1 MRSATTAAY
10 AQGEFRAHE
19 RISGMRDQEASRGVA
34 HGTGATS
41 DSDAELLPRLRR
53 RDEDAFRTLVSEH
66 GPFLMRL
73 VMMHVPSRA
82 IAEEVVQDTWL
93 AVLNGLDRFEGRSSL
108 RTWIASIALN
118 KARTRGKR
126 EGRIVPFA
134 LLRRRYEEGGGP
146 ALDPDRFQ
154 GRRGERPGWWAS
166 PPVAWEEPERQLEAA
181 ETRDVMLRA
190 IRDLPPRQR
199 EVITMRDLSGW
210 DADEVCN
217 ALDLSETNQRV
228 LLHRARSKVRAALE
242 EHLKPQAE
250 GASR

>member
-1 MRSATTAAY
+1 MADREAARWE
-10 AQGEFRAHE
+10 AQ
-19 RISGMRDQEASRGVA
+19 AS
-34 HGTGATS
+34 GATP
-41 DSDAELLPRLRR
+41 DADARLLEALRR
-53 RDEDAFRTLVSEH
+53 GDEDAFRELVREH
-66 GPFLMRL
+66 TPFLMRL

-82 IAEEVVQDTWL
+82 IAEEVVGDTWE
-93 AVLNGLDRFEGRSSL
+93 AVVKGLDRFEGRSSL

-118 KARTRGKR
+118 KARTRGTR

-146 ALDPDRFQ
+146 AVDPDRFQ

-199 EVITMRDLSGW
+199 EVIALRDLAGW
-210 DADEVCN
+210 DAAEVCN
-217 ALDLSETNQRV
+217 ALDVTETNQRV

-242 EHLKPQAE
+242 EHLTLNDEQP
-250 GASR
+250 SR

>member
-1 MRSATTAAY
+1 MPKEEGAR
-10 AQGEFRAHE
+10 QGE
-19 RISGMRDQEASRGVA
+19 
-34 HGTGATS
+34 GAGAPA
-41 DSDAELLPRLRR
+41 DPDAELLERLRDG
-53 RDEDAFRTLVSEH
+53 DEDAFRTLVEEH

-82 IAEEVVQDTWL
+82 IAEEVVGDTWL
-93 AVLNGLDRFEGRSSL
+93 AVLDGLDRFEGRSML
-108 RTWIASIALN
+108 RTWLASIALN
-118 KARTRGKR
+118 KARTRGTR
-126 EGRIVPFA
+126 EGRILPFA

-166 PPVAWEEPERQLEAA
+166 PPVAWEDPQSQLEAD
-181 ETRDVMLRA
+181 ETREVLLKA

-199 EVITMRDLSGW
+199 EVITLRDISGW
-210 DADEVCN
+210 DAEEVRN

-242 EHLKPQAE
+242 EHLRPEPE
-250 GASR
+250 GATR

>member
-1 MRSATTAAY
+1 MPEEKGAGSGAEGA
-10 AQGEFRAHE
+10 RAL
-19 RISGMRDQEASRGVA
+19 
-34 HGTGATS
+34 S
-41 DSDAELLPRLRR
+41 DPDAELLERLRR
-53 RDEDAFRTLVSEH
+53 RDEDAFRALVAEH

-73 VMMHVPSRA
+73 VMMHVPSHSV
-82 IAEEVVQDTWL
+82 AEEVVGDTWL
-93 AVLNGLDRFEGRSSL
+93 AALNGLDRFEGRSSL
-108 RTWIASIALN
+108 RTWLASIALN

-134 LLRRRYEEGGGP
+134 LLRRRYEEGGGGP
-146 ALDPDRFQ
+146 TVDPDRFQ

-166 PPVAWEEPERQLEAA
+166 PPVAWQEPERQLETA

-199 EVITMRDLSGW
+199 EVIALRDISGW
-210 DADEVCN
+210 DAEEVRN

-242 EHLKPQAE
+242 EHLKEAE
-250 GASR
+250 ETAK

>member
-1 MRSATTAAY
+1 MPEDEGARRAEGAGAPTDPDAA
-10 AQGEFRAHE
+10 
-19 RISGMRDQEASRGVA
+19 
-34 HGTGATS
+34 
-41 DSDAELLPRLRR
+41 LLERLRR
-53 RDEDAFRTLVSEH
+53 GDEDAFRALVEEH

-93 AVLNGLDRFEGRSSL
+93 AALNGLDRFEGRSML
-108 RTWIASIALN
+108 RTWLASIALN
-118 KARTRGKR
+118 KARTRGTR
-126 EGRIVPFA
+126 EGRILPFA

-154 GRRGERPGWWAS
+154 GKRGERPGWWAS
-166 PPVAWEEPERQLEAA
+166 PPVAWEDPQSRLEAN
-181 ETRDVMLRA
+181 ETRDVLLRA

-199 EVITMRDLSGW
+199 EVITLRDISGW
-210 DADEVCN
+210 DAEEVRN

-242 EHLKPQAE
+242 DHLNPQPEEAT
-250 GASR
+250 R

>member
-1 MRSATTAAY
+1 MPEDEGARRAEGAGAPTDPDAA
-10 AQGEFRAHE
+10 
-19 RISGMRDQEASRGVA
+19 
-34 HGTGATS
+34 
-41 DSDAELLPRLRR
+41 LLERLRR
-53 RDEDAFRTLVSEH
+53 GDEDAFRALVEEH

-93 AVLNGLDRFEGRSSL
+93 AALNGLDRFEGRSML
-108 RTWIASIALN
+108 RTWLASIALN
-118 KARTRGKR
+118 KARTRGTR
-126 EGRIVPFA
+126 EGRILPFA

-154 GRRGERPGWWAS
+154 GKRGERPGWWAS
-166 PPVAWEEPERQLEAA
+166 PPVAWEDPQSRLEAN
-181 ETRDVMLRA
+181 ETRDVLLRA

-199 EVITMRDLSGW
+199 EVITLRDISGW
-210 DADEVCN
+210 DAEEVRN

-242 EHLKPQAE
+242 EHLNPQPEEAT
-250 GASR
+250 R

>member
-1 MRSATTAAY
+1 MPEEEGARSQTDGAGAPPDPDAA
-10 AQGEFRAHE
+10 
-19 RISGMRDQEASRGVA
+19 
-34 HGTGATS
+34 
-41 DSDAELLPRLRR
+41 LLERLRDG
-53 RDEDAFRTLVSEH
+53 DEDAFRTLVSEH

-93 AVLNGLDRFEGRSSL
+93 AALNGLDRFEGRSML
-108 RTWIASIALN
+108 RTWLASIALN
-118 KARTRGKR
+118 KARTRGTR
-126 EGRIVPFA
+126 EGRILPFA

-154 GRRGERPGWWAS
+154 GKRGERPGWWAS
-166 PPVAWEEPERQLEAA
+166 PPVAWEDPQSRLEAN
-181 ETRDVMLRA
+181 ETRDVLLRA

-199 EVITMRDLSGW
+199 EVITLRDISGW
-210 DADEVCN
+210 DAEEVRN

-242 EHLKPQAE
+242 EHLKPQPEEAT
-250 GASR
+250 R

>member
-1 MRSATTAAY
+1 MREQEAARGE
-10 AQGEFRAHE
+10 AQGPGPSPDPDA
-19 RISGMRDQEASRGVA
+19 GLVA
-34 HGTGATS
+34 
-41 DSDAELLPRLRR
+41 RLREG
-53 RDEDAFRTLVSEH
+53 DEEAFRELVEEH

-82 IAEEVVQDTWL
+82 IAEEVVGDTWE
-93 AVLNGLDRFEGRSSL
+93 AVVRGLDRFEGRSSL

-118 KARTRGKR
+118 KARTRGTR
-126 EGRIVPFA
+126 EGRILPFA

-146 ALDPDRFQ
+146 AVDPDRFQ

-166 PPVAWEEPERQLEAA
+166 PPVAWEEPERQLEAT

-199 EVITMRDLSGW
+199 EVITLRDLLGW

-217 ALDLSETNQRV
+217 ALDVTETNQRV

-242 EHLKPQAE
+242 QHLNDE
-250 GASR
+250 ETTR

>member
-1 MRSATTAAY
+1 MADREAARSEPQA
-10 AQGEFRAHE
+10 
-19 RISGMRDQEASRGVA
+19 SGAPPDGDARLLEA
-34 HGTGATS
+34 
-41 DSDAELLPRLRR
+41 LRR
-53 RDEDAFRTLVSEH
+53 GDEDAFRDLVREH
-66 GPFLMRL
+66 TPFLMRL

-82 IAEEVVQDTWL
+82 IAEEVVGDTWE
-93 AVLNGLDRFEGRSSL
+93 AVLKGLDRFEGRSSL

-118 KARTRGKR
+118 KARTRGTR

-146 ALDPDRFQ
+146 AVDHDRFQ

-166 PPVAWEEPERQLEAA
+166 PPAAWEEPERQLEAA

-199 EVITMRDLSGW
+199 EVIALRDLAGW
-210 DADEVCN
+210 DAAEVCN
-217 ALDLSETNQRV
+217 ALDLTETNQRV

-242 EHLKPQAE
+242 EHLEPNEEQP
-250 GASR
+250 SR

>member
-1 MRSATTAAY
+1 MPEEEGARTEAEAA
-10 AQGEFRAHE
+10 
-19 RISGMRDQEASRGVA
+19 
-34 HGTGATS
+34 GAPA
-41 DSDAELLPRLRR
+41 DADAALLARLRDG
-53 RDEDAFRTLVSEH
+53 DEDAFRALVEEH

-93 AVLNGLDRFEGRSSL
+93 AALNGLDRFEGRSML
-108 RTWIASIALN
+108 RTWLASIALN
-118 KARTRGKR
+118 KARTRGTR

-166 PPVAWEEPERQLEAA
+166 PPVAWEDPERRLEAN
-181 ETRDVMLRA
+181 ETRDVMLKA

-199 EVITMRDLSGW
+199 EVIALRDISGW
-210 DADEVCN
+210 DAEEVRN

-242 EHLKPQAE
+242 EHLNPEPE
-250 GASR
+250 GAAR

>member
-1 MRSATTAAY
+1 MPDDEGARRAEGAGAPTDPDAA
-10 AQGEFRAHE
+10 
-19 RISGMRDQEASRGVA
+19 
-34 HGTGATS
+34 
-41 DSDAELLPRLRR
+41 LLERLRR
-53 RDEDAFRTLVSEH
+53 GDEDAFRALVEEH

-93 AVLNGLDRFEGRSSL
+93 AALNGLDRFEGRSML
-108 RTWIASIALN
+108 RTWLASIALN
-118 KARTRGKR
+118 KARTRGTR
-126 EGRIVPFA
+126 EGRILPFA

-154 GRRGERPGWWAS
+154 GKRGERPGWWAS
-166 PPVAWEEPERQLEAA
+166 PPVAWEDPQSRLEAN
-181 ETRDVMLRA
+181 ETRDVLLRA

-199 EVITMRDLSGW
+199 EVITLRDISGW
-210 DADEVCN
+210 DAEEVRN

-242 EHLKPQAE
+242 EHLNPQPEEAT
-250 GASR
+250 R

>member
-1 MRSATTAAY
+1 MPEEEGARRAEGAGAPADPDAA
-10 AQGEFRAHE
+10 
-19 RISGMRDQEASRGVA
+19 
-34 HGTGATS
+34 
-41 DSDAELLPRLRR
+41 LLERLRR
-53 RDEDAFRTLVSEH
+53 GDEDAFRALVEEH

-93 AVLNGLDRFEGRSSL
+93 AALNGLDRFEGRSML
-108 RTWIASIALN
+108 RTWLASIALN
-118 KARTRGKR
+118 KARTRGTR
-126 EGRIVPFA
+126 EGRILPFA

-154 GRRGERPGWWAS
+154 GKRGERPGWWAS
-166 PPVAWEEPERQLEAA
+166 PPVAWEDPQSRLEAN
-181 ETRDVMLRA
+181 ETRDVLLRA

-199 EVITMRDLSGW
+199 EVITLRDISGW
-210 DADEVCN
+210 DAEEVRN

-242 EHLKPQAE
+242 KHLKPETEEAT
-250 GASR
+250 R

>member
-1 MRSATTAAY
+1 MPEEDAARSQTEGARAPVDPDAA
-10 AQGEFRAHE
+10 
-19 RISGMRDQEASRGVA
+19 
-34 HGTGATS
+34 
-41 DSDAELLPRLRR
+41 LLARLREG
-53 RDEDAFRTLVSEH
+53 DEEAFRTLVAEH

-82 IAEEVVQDTWL
+82 IAEEVVQETWL
-93 AVLNGLDRFEGRSSL
+93 AALKGLDRFEGRSML
-108 RTWIASIALN
+108 RTWLASIALN
-118 KARTRGKR
+118 KARTRGTR

-166 PPVAWEEPERQLEAA
+166 PPVAWDDPQSQLEAN
-181 ETRDVMLRA
+181 ETRDVMLKA

-199 EVITMRDLSGW
+199 EVITLRDISGW
-210 DADEVCN
+210 DAEEVRN

-228 LLHRARSKVRAALE
+228 LLHRARSKVREALE
-242 EHLKPQAE
+242 EHLKQDSE
-250 GASR
+250 GATR

>member
-1 MRSATTAAY
+1 MPEEEGARRAEGVRAPADPDAA
-10 AQGEFRAHE
+10 
-19 RISGMRDQEASRGVA
+19 
-34 HGTGATS
+34 
-41 DSDAELLPRLRR
+41 LLERLRR
-53 RDEDAFRTLVSEH
+53 GDEDAFRALVEEH

-93 AVLNGLDRFEGRSSL
+93 AALNGLDRFEGRSML
-108 RTWIASIALN
+108 RTWLASIALN
-118 KARTRGKR
+118 KARTRGTR
-126 EGRIVPFA
+126 EGRILPFA

-154 GRRGERPGWWAS
+154 GKRGERPGWWAS
-166 PPVAWEEPERQLEAA
+166 PPVAWEDPQSRLEAN
-181 ETRDVMLRA
+181 ETRDVLLRA

-199 EVITMRDLSGW
+199 EVITLRDISGW
-210 DADEVCN
+210 DAEEVRN

-242 EHLKPQAE
+242 EHLNPQPEEAT
-250 GASR
+250 R

>member
-1 MRSATTAAY
+1 MVSEEGAR
-10 AQGEFRAHE
+10 
-19 RISGMRDQEASRGVA
+19 RGA
-34 HGTGATS
+34 GGTGGTRNA
-41 DSDAELLPRLRR
+41 DADRLEALRQG
-53 RDEDAFRTLVSEH
+53 DEDAFRALVAEH

-73 VMMHVPSRA
+73 VMMHVSSRA
-82 IAEEVVQDTWL
+82 VAEEVVQDTWL
-93 AVLNGLDRFEGRSSL
+93 AALEGLDRFEGRSSL
-108 RTWIASIALN
+108 RTWLASIALN
-118 KARTRGKR
+118 KARTRGTR

-146 ALDPDRFQ
+146 ALDPERFQ

-181 ETRDVMLRA
+181 DTRRVLLEA

-199 EVITMRDLSGW
+199 EVIALRDVSGW
-210 DADEVCN
+210 DAEEVRN

-242 EHLKPQAE
+242 EHLDPQAE
-250 GASR
+250 GSAR

>member
-1 MRSATTAAY
+1 MVSEEGSRRDAGGDGGARDPDADRLE
-10 AQGEFRAHE
+10 ALRQG
-19 RISGMRDQEASRGVA
+19 
-34 HGTGATS
+34 
-41 DSDAELLPRLRR
+41 
-53 RDEDAFRTLVSEH
+53 DEDAFRALVAEH

-73 VMMHVPSRA
+73 VMMHVSSRA
-82 IAEEVVQDTWL
+82 VAEEVVQDTWL
-93 AVLNGLDRFEGRSSL
+93 AALEGLDRFEGRSSL
-108 RTWIASIALN
+108 RTWLASIALN
-118 KARTRGKR
+118 KARTRGTR

-146 ALDPDRFQ
+146 ALDPERFQ

-181 ETRDVMLRA
+181 DTRRVLLEA

-199 EVITMRDLSGW
+199 EVIALRDVSGW
-210 DADEVCN
+210 DAEEVRN

-242 EHLKPQAE
+242 EHLDPQAE
-250 GASR
+250 GSAR

>member
-1 MRSATTAAY
+1 MREQEAARGQ
-10 AQGEFRAHE
+10 AQGP
-19 RISGMRDQEASRGVA
+19 
-34 HGTGATS
+34 GALP
-41 DSDAELLPRLRR
+41 DPDAQLVDRLRQG
-53 RDEDAFRTLVSEH
+53 DEDAFRELLREH

-82 IAEEVVQDTWL
+82 IAEEVVGDTWE

-118 KARTRGKR
+118 KARTRGTR
-126 EGRIVPFA
+126 EGRILPFA

-146 ALDPDRFQ
+146 SVDPDRFQ

-199 EVITMRDLSGW
+199 EVITLRDLLGW
-210 DADEVCN
+210 EAAEVCN
-217 ALDLSETNQRV
+217 ALDLTETNQRV
-228 LLHRARSKVRAALE
+228 LLHRARSKVRAAVEEYLE
-242 EHLKPQAE
+242 PKAE
-250 GASR
+250 EASR

>member
-1 MRSATTAAY
+1 MPEEEGARRG
-10 AQGEFRAHE
+10 AQ
-19 RISGMRDQEASRGVA
+19 
-34 HGTGATS
+34 GTGAAS
-41 DSDAELLPRLRR
+41 DPDAELLKRLRR
-53 RDEDAFRTLVSEH
+53 GDEDAFRTLLAEY

-73 VMMHVPSRA
+73 VMMHVPSRS
-82 IAEEVVQDTWL
+82 IAEEVVGDTWV
-93 AVLNGLDRFEGRSSL
+93 AVLSGLDRFEGRSSL

-118 KARTRGKR
+118 KARTRGTR

-134 LLRRRYEEGGGP
+134 LLRRRYEEGGGGP
-146 ALDPDRFQ
+146 VVDPDRFQ

-166 PPVAWEEPERQLEAA
+166 PPVAWQEPEQQLEAA

-199 EVITMRDLSGW
+199 EVIALRDISGW
-210 DADEVCN
+210 DAEEVRN

-242 EHLKPQAE
+242 EHLRPETEEA
-250 GASR
+250 RP

>member
-1 MRSATTAAY
+1 MWTVRESPGMREQEAARGE
-10 AQGEFRAHE
+10 AQG
-19 RISGMRDQEASRGVA
+19 SGPSADP
-34 HGTGATS
+34 
-41 DSDAELLPRLRR
+41 DAQLLDGLRR
-53 RDEDAFRTLVSEH
+53 RDEDAFRILVEEH

-73 VMMHVPSRA
+73 VMMHVPSRS
-82 IAEEVVQDTWL
+82 IAEEVVGDTWL

-146 ALDPDRFQ
+146 ALDADRFQ

-166 PPVAWEEPERQLEAA
+166 PPAAWEEPERQLEAA
-181 ETRDVMLRA
+181 ETRDVLLHA

-199 EVITMRDLSGW
+199 EVIALRDISGW
-210 DADEVCN
+210 DAEEVRN
-217 ALDLSETNQRV
+217 ALDLTETNQRV
-228 LLHRARSKVRAALE
+228 LLHRARSRVRAALE
-242 EHLKPQAE
+242 EYMSPQVE
-250 GASR
+250 GASP